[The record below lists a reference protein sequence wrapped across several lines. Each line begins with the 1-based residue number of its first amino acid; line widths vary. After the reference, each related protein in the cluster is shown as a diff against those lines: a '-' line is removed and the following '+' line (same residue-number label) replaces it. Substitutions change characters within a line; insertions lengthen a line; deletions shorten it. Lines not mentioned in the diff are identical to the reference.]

1 MRGTMFCT
9 QCGNSLN
16 ANVRFCT
23 KCGKP
28 VAEAP
33 AQPVDAAPARPVA
46 QAPALPASEAEQ
58 QDPFKPAGMSHADY
72 AYQGLPASSASSKST
87 GSKRGLAIG
96 LIAAGVVL
104 FGIVGISLATSAG
117 NNNTATQDSST
128 SQDDSTYATEDNST
142 SGGLSEPDNSG
153 FGSPSWVPAGFT
165 QVDQNIFDYD
175 MAYKFVTDSYN
186 SEDIDCTGCSYW
198 VLQAVSEAFCPGGAY
213 AEIDILDDAGVKI
226 DFTNDVVNYVGYGET
241 VTFIL
246 KSYEDAA
253 ATAEVTELN
262 CYEQ

>member
-1 MRGTMFCT
+1 M
-9 QCGNSLN
+9 
-16 ANVRFCT
+16 RFCT

-28 VAEAP
+28 LAEVP
-33 AQPVDAAPARPVA
+33 AQPVAEVPAQPAA
-46 QAPALPASEAEQ
+46 EATQ
-58 QDPFKPAGMSHADY
+58 QDPFKPAGMSHSDY
-72 AYQGLPASSASSKST
+72 AYQGLPASSASSKSS

-96 LIAAGVVL
+96 LIAAGVVVL
-104 FGIVGISLATSAG
+104 GIVGISLATSAG

-128 SQDDSTYATEDNST
+128 SQDDSTNATEDSST
-142 SGGLSEPDNSG
+142 SGGLSETDSSG
-153 FGSPSWVPAGFT
+153 FGSASWVPAGFT

-186 SEDIDCTGCSYW
+186 SDDIDCTGCSYW
-198 VLQAVSEAFCPGGAY
+198 VLEAVSEAFCPGGAY
-213 AEIDILDDAGVKI
+213 AEIDILDSAGVKI
-226 DFTNDVVNYVGYGET
+226 DYTNDVVNYVGYGET

-253 ATAEVTELN
+253 TTAKVTELN